1 MVVFVH
7 YDKTIFELIDATFV
21 MLEDLVAVKPGQ
33 TRSIYWMFLNVIKM
47 SSKNLRKPDLFHVR
61 RPK

>member
-33 TRSIYWMFLNVIKM
+33 RRSI
-47 SSKNLRKPDLFHVR
+47 D
-61 RPK
+61 